1 MFVFRSTRLLS
12 PSKWMRRTMSL
23 LLARA
28 ADKVQDIRVVHREV
42 PLAVVV
48 EEGHL
53 AQVVGGGEEVGVE
66 EEPVLELKEV
76 EGLLGIESEIIVF

>member
-1 MFVFRSTRLLS
+1 MFRSTRLLS

-28 ADKVQDIRVVHREV
+28 ADKVLDIRVVHREV
-42 PLAVVV
+42 PLAVVT
-48 EEGHL
+48 EEGRL
-53 AQVVGGGEEVGVE
+53 VLVVGEGEEVVVG

>member
-28 ADKVQDIRVVHREV
+28 ADKVPDIRVVHREV
-42 PLAVVV
+42 PRAVVV
-48 EEGHL
+48 EEGRL
-53 AQVVGGGEEVGVE
+53 AQVGGGVEAVVVE
-66 EEPVLELKEV
+66 EEPLV
-76 EGLLGIESEIIVF
+76 II